1 MLSQI
6 LKTNMHKDRN
16 IDNEFHEEYQYLNL
30 IKDVI
35 NYGENEVGRNGSTR
49 MIFGT
54 TMEFSLKD
62 NTIPILTSKK
72 VAHKTCLR
80 ELLWFIKGSTDNKIL
95 QDQGVTIW
103 NGNGSRD
110 FLDSVGL
117 VHYKEND
124 LGPIYGFQWRH
135 FNADYKDCY
144 TDYTDKGIDQL
155 AYIIECLKDPLK
167 RSSRRLIISAWNP
180 CQLPKMV
187 LPPCHVLM
195 QFNVRAGK
203 YLSCS
208 LYQRSGD
215 IGLGVPFNIASY
227 SFLTHLL
234 AHHCDLIPEKF
245 VYNLGNAHIYEN
257 HLPVLEKQT
266 DNKPYKFPKVKIDNK
281 YSNIEDYKISD
292 FAIED
297 YQSHDKIKMDMI
309 K

>member
-1 MLSQI
+1 
-6 LKTNMHKDRN
+6 
-16 IDNEFHEEYQYLNL
+16 
-30 IKDVI
+30 
-35 NYGENEVGRNGSTR
+35 
-49 MIFGT
+49 
-54 TMEFSLKD
+54 
-62 NTIPILTSKK
+62 
-72 VAHKTCLR
+72 
-80 ELLWFIKGSTDNKIL
+80 
-95 QDQGVTIW
+95 
-103 NGNGSRD
+103 
-110 FLDSVGL
+110 
-117 VHYKEND
+117 
-124 LGPIYGFQWRH
+124 
-135 FNADYKDCY
+135 
-144 TDYTDKGIDQL
+144 
-155 AYIIECLKDPLK
+155 
-167 RSSRRLIISAWNP
+167 
-180 CQLPKMV
+180 MV

-266 DNKPYKFPKVKIDNK
+266 DNKPYKFPKVKINNK
-281 YSNIEDYKISD
+281 YSNIEDYKTSD

>member
-1 MLSQI
+1 MLSLL
-6 LKTNMHKDRN
+6 LKSNMYKNRDTRSN
-16 IDNEFHEEYQYLNL
+16 YHEEYQYLNL

-35 NYGENEVGRNGSTR
+35 DHGEEELGRNGKTK

-54 TMEFSLKD
+54 VMEFSLAD

-72 VAHKTCLR
+72 VAHKTCLK
-80 ELLWFIKGSTDNKIL
+80 ELLWFISGSTDNKVL
-95 QDQGVTIW
+95 QDKGVTIW

-110 FLDSVGL
+110 FLDSIGL
-117 VHYKEND
+117 VNYSEND

-135 FNADYKDCY
+135 FNGDYKDCHC
-144 TDYTDKGIDQL
+144 DYNGSGIDQL
-155 AYIIECLKDPLK
+155 EYIINSLKDPLK

-180 CQLPKMV
+180 CQLDKMV

-195 QFNVRAGK
+195 QFNVRRGK

-234 AHHCDLIPEKF
+234 AHHCDLIAEKF
-245 VYNLGNAHIYEN
+245 VYNLGNAHIYDD
-257 HLPVLEKQT
+257 HLVHLEGQL
-266 DNKPYKFPKVKIDNK
+266 DNVPYNFPKVKIINK
-281 YSNIEDYKISD
+281 YNNIEDYKIED
-292 FAIED
+292 FVVENYI
-297 YQSHDKIKMDMI
+297 SHNKIKMDMR

>member
-117 VHYKEND
+117 VDYREND

-135 FNADYKDCY
+135 FNADYNDCY
-144 TDYTDKGIDQL
+144 TDYTDKGVDQL
-155 AYIIECLKDPLK
+155 AGIIKCLKDPLK

-245 VYNLGNAHIYEN
+245 VYNLGNAHIYED
-257 HLPVLEKQT
+257 HLLILEKQI
-266 DNKPYKFPKVKIDNK
+266 DNKPYTFPKVKIHNK
-281 YSNIEDYKISD
+281 YCNIEDYKTSD
-292 FAIED
+292 FIIED
-297 YQSHDKIKMDMI
+297 YQSHSKIKMDMI

>member
-1 MLSQI
+1 MLSQV
-6 LKTNMHKDRN
+6 LHTNKYRDRDTN
-16 IDNEFHEEYQYLNL
+16 SNYHEEFQYINL

-35 NYGENEVGRNGSTR
+35 NYGSYESGRNGKTK

-54 TMEFSLKD
+54 VMEFTLE
-62 NTIPILTSKK
+62 NNIIPILTTKR

-80 ELLWFIKGSTDNKIL
+80 ELLWFIKGSTNNKEL

-117 VHYKEND
+117 VNYNEND

-135 FNADYKDCY
+135 FNAEYHGCSGDYKNQ
-144 TDYTDKGIDQL
+144 GIDQL
-155 AYIIECLKDPLK
+155 AYVINCLKDPDK
-167 RSSRRLIISAWNP
+167 RTSRRLIISAWNP
-180 CQLPKMV
+180 CQINKMA

-195 QFNVRAGK
+195 QFNIRDGK

-215 IGLGVPFNIASY
+215 IGLGVPFNISSY

-234 AHHCDLIPEKF
+234 AFHCGLEADKF
-245 VYNLGNAHIYEN
+245 IYNLGNAHIYED
-257 HLPVLEKQT
+257 HLNVLQEQIEREPYVFPT
-266 DNKPYKFPKVKIDNK
+266 INISNKRD
-281 YSNIEDYKISD
+281 NIEDYIVDD
-292 FAIED
+292 FIINN
-297 YQSHDKIKMDMI
+297 YKSHEKIKMEM
-309 K
+309 KK

>member
-110 FLDSVGL
+110 FLDSIGL
-117 VHYKEND
+117 VDYREND

-135 FNADYKDCY
+135 FNADYNDCY
-144 TDYTDKGIDQL
+144 TDYTDKGVDQL

-227 SFLTHLL
+227 SFFTHLL
-234 AHHCDLIPEKF
+234 AHHCHLIAEKF

-257 HLPVLEKQT
+257 HLSNLEKQT
-266 DNKPYKFPKVKIDNK
+266 DNKPYKFPKVKIHNK
-281 YSNIEDYKISD
+281 YSNIEDYKTSD
-292 FAIED
+292 FIIED
-297 YQSHDKIKMDMI
+297 YQSHDKIKMEMI

>member
-117 VHYKEND
+117 VHYREND

-135 FNADYKDCY
+135 FNADYNDCY
-144 TDYTDKGIDQL
+144 TDYTDKGVDQL

-266 DNKPYKFPKVKIDNK
+266 DNKPYKFPKVKIHNK
-281 YSNIEDYKISD
+281 YSNIEDYKTSD
-292 FAIED
+292 FIIED
-297 YQSHDKIKMDMI
+297 YQSHDKIKMEMI

>member
-117 VHYKEND
+117 VHYREND

-135 FNADYKDCY
+135 FNADYNDCY

-281 YSNIEDYKISD
+281 YSNIEDYKTSD